1 MTMVGA
7 SHTFISQSVAGASSR
22 LNNQFVVAAE
32 YSRALEIASRSNHTF
47 SAPILGASCSWP
59 LPHLGKEKCVWVH
72 SSPPMLIKQ
81 EKTSLRRSRPVGYPA
96 LAPGKN
102 VGASSTRQRGL
113 TLHSTG
119 PSTAGRLG
127 PGAGTQYI
135 FGSRAKPP
143 RRSGPVSSTL
153 GLTQCPA
160 PWLRASSTPCEHV
173 IGREAIPAYL
183 SFVAVGRFAQFVQSV
198 SRWRFAPFELSVCLC
213 GRVRPRTRDHRAFWL
228 QVRRSNLCARLALGR
243 LLFFAKKIELPFA
256 CIHQCSSSQT
266 KSRLGR
272 WRLTGQSVWGPSQGA
287 GFASSRM

>member
-1 MTMVGA
+1 MVGA
-7 SHTFISQSVAGASSR
+7 SHTFISQSVAGASRR

-135 FGSRAKPP
+135 FCSRAKPP

-153 GLTQCPA
+153 GLKT
-160 PWLRASSTPCEHV
+160 SSSPSW
-173 IGREAIPAYL
+173 IPSIPA
-183 SFVAVGRFAQFVQSV
+183 
-198 SRWRFAPFELSVCLC
+198 SR
-213 GRVRPRTRDHRAFWL
+213 
-228 QVRRSNLCARLALGR
+228 
-243 LLFFAKKIELPFA
+243 
-256 CIHQCSSSQT
+256 
-266 KSRLGR
+266 
-272 WRLTGQSVWGPSQGA
+272 
-287 GFASSRM
+287 

>member
-7 SHTFISQSVAGASSR
+7 SHTFISQSVAGASRR

-135 FGSRAKPP
+135 FCSRAKPP

-153 GLTQCPA
+153 GSATWSFLCSTRISA
-160 PWLRASSTPCEHV
+160 LRRGLNSH
-173 IGREAIPAYL
+173 EAAKLRIANN
-183 SFVAVGRFAQFVQSV
+183 SQQ
-198 SRWRFAPFELSVCLC
+198 
-213 GRVRPRTRDHRAFWL
+213 RP
-228 QVRRSNLCARLALGR
+228 
-243 LLFFAKKIELPFA
+243 
-256 CIHQCSSSQT
+256 
-266 KSRLGR
+266 
-272 WRLTGQSVWGPSQGA
+272 
-287 GFASSRM
+287 